1 MVQTLAIWASL
12 AIAVA
17 FFAAVYLVLRIR
29 NARIETRMNQSERA
43 EEEELYRL
51 ARARLIHRRELKQRE
66 SDPLSAIFGVDTPT
80 HLRMR

>member
-17 FFAAVYLVLRIR
+17 FFAAIYLVLRVR
-29 NARIETRMNQSERA
+29 NARVEAQMSESERV

-51 ARARLIHRRELKQRE
+51 ARARLIHRREMKQRE
-66 SDPLSAIFGVDTPT
+66 SDPLKSIFGVDTPT